1 VCTPRLNFEQDH
13 RSYKELWGCLGCDKG
28 YIPLDYDPIYRID
41 TFAGASPK
49 GDPEKSKGRGS
60 MRSRSDS
67 LEFALLGLL
76 SQAPLHGYELRK
88 RIQTIFGPF
97 RALSFSVLY
106 PQLRRMM
113 EAGLIEE
120 SAADLSSRRSRIVY
134 AITEKGARKFEDL
147 TESVTPETWED
158 EGFEIRFA
166 FFSPTSA
173 KNRVRILEGR
183 HRRLKEKAEILRGEL
198 EKSPVGIDKYLEE
211 WRRHS
216 LETADRE
223 IAWLE
228 DMIKTERK

>member
-1 VCTPRLNFEQDH
+1 
-13 RSYKELWGCLGCDKG
+13 
-28 YIPLDYDPIYRID
+28 
-41 TFAGASPK
+41 
-49 GDPEKSKGRGS
+49 

-76 SQAPLHGYELRK
+76 SQNPLHGYELRK
-88 RIQTIFGPF
+88 RMGAIFGPF

-106 PQLRRMM
+106 PQLRRMV
-113 EAGLIEE
+113 EGGVIEE
-120 SAADLSSRRSRIVY
+120 SLIESTSRRSRIVY
-134 AITEKGARKFEDL
+134 AITDKGLARFSDL
-147 TESVTPETWED
+147 TETVSPDTWED

-173 KNRVRILEGR
+173 HNRVRILEGR

-198 EKSPVGIDKYLEE
+198 EKSPIGIDKYLDE

-216 LETADRE
+216 LESADRE
-223 IAWLE
+223 ILWLE

>member
-1 VCTPRLNFEQDH
+1 MYPF
-13 RSYKELWGCLGCDKG
+13 
-28 YIPLDYDPIYRID
+28 D
-41 TFAGASPK
+41 TFNGVVSGPTGSTLK
-49 GDPEKSKGRGS
+49 GNYQANYRGRQVT
-60 MRSRSDS
+60 MRSRSES

-76 SQAPLHGYELRK
+76 SQSPLHGYELRK
-88 RIQTIFGPF
+88 RMGAIFGPF

-113 EAGLIEE
+113 EAGLIAE
-120 SAADLSSRRSRIVY
+120 STAESTSRRSRIVY
-134 AITEKGARKFEDL
+134 AITDLGARKFATL

-166 FFSPTSA
+166 FFGPTSA

-216 LETADRE
+216 LESADRE

>member
-1 VCTPRLNFEQDH
+1 VCTPRLHAGEDFPCKRVQVAH
-13 RSYKELWGCLGCDKG
+13 IG
-28 YIPLDYDPIYRID
+28 YVPIDYGSIYRMDIYLDIQPD
-41 TFAGASPK
+41 TRLEGQ
-49 GDPEKSKGRGS
+49 
-60 MRSRSDS
+60 MRSRSES

-106 PQLRRMM
+106 PQLRRMV

-120 SAADLSSRRSRIVY
+120 SVMETTSRRSRIVY
-134 AITEKGARKFEDL
+134 AITEKGARKFEDS

>member
-1 VCTPRLNFEQDH
+1 
-13 RSYKELWGCLGCDKG
+13 
-28 YIPLDYDPIYRID
+28 
-41 TFAGASPK
+41 
-49 GDPEKSKGRGS
+49 
-60 MRSRSDS
+60 MRSRSES

-76 SQAPLHGYELRK
+76 TQHPLHGYELRK
-88 RIQTIFGPF
+88 RMGAIFGPF

-120 SAADLSSRRSRIVY
+120 SLVANTSRRARIVY
-134 AITEKGARKFEDL
+134 AVTEKGTERFEKL
-147 TESVTPETWED
+147 TNTVNPETWED

-166 FFSPTSA
+166 FFSPTPT

-183 HRRLKEKAEILRGEL
+183 HRRLTERAEILRGEL
-198 EKSPVGIDKYLEE
+198 EKSPIGIDRYLEE

-216 LETADRE
+216 LESADRE

>member
-1 VCTPRLNFEQDH
+1 
-13 RSYKELWGCLGCDKG
+13 
-28 YIPLDYDPIYRID
+28 
-41 TFAGASPK
+41 
-49 GDPEKSKGRGS
+49 
-60 MRSRSDS
+60 MRSRSES

-76 SQAPLHGYELRK
+76 SQTPLHGYELRK
-88 RIQTIFGPF
+88 RMGTIFGPF

-106 PQLRRMM
+106 PQLRRML

-120 SAADLSSRRSRIVY
+120 SVVDSPSRRSRIVY
-134 AITEKGARKFEDL
+134 DITDKGQARFESL
-147 TESVTPETWED
+147 TETVSPDTWED

-166 FFSPTSA
+166 FFSPTSS

-198 EKSPVGIDKYLEE
+198 EKSPIGIDKYLEE

-216 LETADRE
+216 LDSADRE

-228 DMIKTERK
+228 KMIKTERK

>member
-1 VCTPRLNFEQDH
+1 
-13 RSYKELWGCLGCDKG
+13 
-28 YIPLDYDPIYRID
+28 
-41 TFAGASPK
+41 
-49 GDPEKSKGRGS
+49 
-60 MRSRSDS
+60 MRSRSES

-76 SQAPLHGYELRK
+76 SQTPLHGYELRK
-88 RIQTIFGPF
+88 RMGTIFGPF

-106 PQLRRMM
+106 PQLRRML

-120 SAADLSSRRSRIVY
+120 SVVDSPSRRSRIVY
-134 AITEKGARKFEDL
+134 DITDKGQARFESL
-147 TESVTPETWED
+147 TETVSPETWED

-166 FFSPTSA
+166 FFSPTSS